1 MNNKVFL
8 SSLGCSKNLV
18 DAEIM
23 MGILKERG
31 YEQTP
36 NLEDAS
42 IAIVNTCGFI
52 ESAKEE
58 SINEILEIAQAKQ
71 EAQLKYLIVTGCLS
85 QRYSADLKKEMP
97 EVDAFLGTSTFE
109 SIFEIIGDVS
119 KGKKMEYILDPNEK
133 KYPENLPRLTSTPKY
148 MAYLK
153 IAEGCDNH
161 CTYCII
167 PKLRGKYVSR
177 DVEDI
182 VKEAK
187 ELADAG
193 VKELIVIAQD
203 TTKYGID
210 LYGKKMLAKLLEEL
224 CKIENVSWVRFL
236 YAYPEDV
243 ERELLEVVANN
254 PKICPYFD
262 IPIQHCNSRILKL
275 MNRKVTKEELLE
287 KINMIR
293 EVVPRAILRTSLI
306 TGFPTETDEE
316 FEEMIKFVKEVKFDR
331 LGVFTYSREEDTPA
345 AKLEGQIDEEV
356 KEDRK
361 GRIMETQ
368 MQVSLNR
375 NLSKVGTIVEVLV
388 EEEEDEF
395 YVGRTKE
402 DVPEID
408 GVVFIKKDVALT
420 MGDIVEVEV
429 TEALEYDLMGVVKD
443 ECCK

>member
-119 KGKKMEYILDPNEK
+119 EGKKMEYILDPNEK
-133 KYPENLPRLTSTPKY
+133 KYPENLPRLTTTPKY

-177 DVEDI
+177 DMEDI

-275 MNRKVTKEELLE
+275 MNRQVTKEELLE

-293 EVVPRAILRTSLI
+293 EVVPHAILRTSLI

-316 FEEMIKFVKEVKFDR
+316 FEEMIEFVKEVKFDR

-345 AKLEGQIDEEV
+345 AKLEGQIEEDV

-375 NLSKVGTIVEVLV
+375 NLSKVGTVVEVLV

-408 GVVFIKKDVALT
+408 GVVFIKKDVSLT

>member
-119 KGKKMEYILDPNEK
+119 EGKKMEYILDPNEK
-133 KYPENLPRLTSTPKY
+133 KYPENLPRLTTTPKY

-177 DVEDI
+177 DMEDI

-275 MNRKVTKEELLE
+275 MNRQVTKEELLE

-293 EVVPRAILRTSLI
+293 EVVPHAILRTSLI

-316 FEEMIKFVKEVKFDR
+316 FEEMIEFVKEVKFDR

-345 AKLEGQIDEEV
+345 AKLEGQIEEEV

-408 GVVFIKKDVALT
+408 GVVFIKKDVSLT
-420 MGDIVEVEV
+420 MGDIVKVEV

>member
-119 KGKKMEYILDPNEK
+119 EGKKMEYILDPNEK

-177 DVEDI
+177 DMEDI

-293 EVVPRAILRTSLI
+293 EVVPHAILRTSLI

-316 FEEMIKFVKEVKFDR
+316 FEEMIEFVKEVKFDR

-345 AKLEGQIDEEV
+345 AKLEGQIEEEV

-408 GVVFIKKDVALT
+408 GVVFIKKDVSLT
-420 MGDIVEVEV
+420 MGDIVKVEV

>member
-109 SIFEIIGDVS
+109 SIFEIIGDVAE
-119 KGKKMEYILDPNEK
+119 GKKMEYILDPNEK
-133 KYPENLPRLTSTPKY
+133 KYPENLPRLTTTPKY

-177 DVEDI
+177 DMEDI

-275 MNRKVTKEELLE
+275 MNRQVTKEELLE

-293 EVVPRAILRTSLI
+293 EVVPHAILRTSLI

-316 FEEMIKFVKEVKFDR
+316 FEEMIEFVKEVKFDR

-345 AKLEGQIDEEV
+345 AKLEGQIEEEV

-375 NLSKVGTIVEVLV
+375 NLSKVGSVVQVLV

-408 GVVFIKKDVALT
+408 GVVFIKKELSLT

>member
-31 YEQTP
+31 YERTP

-109 SIFEIIGDVS
+109 SIFEIIGDVY

-275 MNRKVTKEELLE
+275 MNRQVTKEELLE

-293 EVVPRAILRTSLI
+293 EVVPHAILRTSLI

-316 FEEMIKFVKEVKFDR
+316 FEEMIEFVKEVKFDR

-345 AKLEGQIDEEV
+345 AKLEGQIEEEV

-408 GVVFIKKDVALT
+408 GVVFIKKDVSLT

>member
-109 SIFEIIGDVS
+109 SIFEIIGNVS
-119 KGKKMEYILDPNEK
+119 EGKKMEYILDPNEK
-133 KYPENLPRLTSTPKY
+133 KYPENLPRLTTTPKY

-177 DVEDI
+177 DMEDI

-275 MNRKVTKEELLE
+275 MNRKVTKEELLQ

-293 EVVPRAILRTSLI
+293 EVVPHAILRTSLI

-316 FEEMIKFVKEVKFDR
+316 FEEMIEFVKEVKFDR

-345 AKLEGQIDEEV
+345 AKLEGQIEEEV

-375 NLSKVGTIVEVLV
+375 NLSKVGSVVEVLV

-408 GVVFIKKDVALT
+408 GVVFIKKDVSLT

>member
-119 KGKKMEYILDPNEK
+119 EGKKMEYILDPNEK

-275 MNRKVTKEELLE
+275 MNRQVTKEELLE

-293 EVVPRAILRTSLI
+293 EVVPHAILRTSLI

-316 FEEMIKFVKEVKFDR
+316 FEEMIEFVKEVKFDR

-345 AKLEGQIDEEV
+345 AKLEGQIEEEV

-408 GVVFIKKDVALT
+408 GVVFIKKDVSLT

>member
-119 KGKKMEYILDPNEK
+119 EGKKMEYILDPNEK

-177 DVEDI
+177 DMEDI

-293 EVVPRAILRTSLI
+293 EVVPHAILRTSLI

-316 FEEMIKFVKEVKFDR
+316 FEEMIEFVKEVKFDR

-408 GVVFIKKDVALT
+408 GVVFIKKDVSLT
-420 MGDIVEVEV
+420 MGDIVKVEV

>member
-109 SIFEIIGDVS
+109 SIFEIIGDVAE
-119 KGKKMEYILDPNEK
+119 GKKMEYILDPNEK
-133 KYPENLPRLTSTPKY
+133 KYPENLPRLTTTPKY

-177 DVEDI
+177 DMESI

-210 LYGKKMLAKLLEEL
+210 LYGKKMLARLLEEL

-275 MNRKVTKEELLE
+275 MNRQVTKEELLE

-293 EVVPRAILRTSLI
+293 EVLPHAILRTSLI

-316 FEEMIKFVKEVKFDR
+316 FEEMIEFVKEVKFDR

-345 AKLEGQIDEEV
+345 AKLEGQIEEEV

-375 NLSKVGTIVEVLV
+375 NLSKVGSLVQVLV

>member
-119 KGKKMEYILDPNEK
+119 EGKKMEYILDPNEK

-275 MNRKVTKEELLE
+275 MNRQVTKEELLE

-293 EVVPRAILRTSLI
+293 EVVPHAILRTSLI

-316 FEEMIKFVKEVKFDR
+316 FEEMIEFVKEVKFDR

-345 AKLEGQIDEEV
+345 AKLEGQIEEEV

-408 GVVFIKKDVALT
+408 GVVFIKKDVSLT
-420 MGDIVEVEV
+420 MGDIVKVEV

>member
-109 SIFEIIGDVS
+109 SIFEIIGNVS
-119 KGKKMEYILDPNEK
+119 EGKKMEYILDPNEK
-133 KYPENLPRLTSTPKY
+133 KYPENLPRLTTTPKY

-177 DVEDI
+177 DMEDI

-254 PKICPYFD
+254 LKICPYFD

-275 MNRKVTKEELLE
+275 MNRKVTKEELLQ

-293 EVVPRAILRTSLI
+293 EVVPHAILRTSLI

-316 FEEMIKFVKEVKFDR
+316 FEEMIEFVKEVKFDR

-345 AKLEGQIDEEV
+345 AKLEGQIEEEV

-375 NLSKVGTIVEVLV
+375 NLSKVGSVVEVLV

-408 GVVFIKKDVALT
+408 GVVFIKKDVSLT

>member
-119 KGKKMEYILDPNEK
+119 EGKKMEYILDPNEK

-275 MNRKVTKEELLE
+275 MNRQVTKEELLE

-293 EVVPRAILRTSLI
+293 EVLPHAILRTSLI

-316 FEEMIKFVKEVKFDR
+316 FEEMIEFVKEVKFDR

-345 AKLEGQIDEEV
+345 AKLEGQIEEEV

-408 GVVFIKKDVALT
+408 GVVFIKKDVSLT
-420 MGDIVEVEV
+420 MGDIVKVEV

>member
-119 KGKKMEYILDPNEK
+119 EGKKMEYILDPNEK

-177 DVEDI
+177 NMEDI

-293 EVVPRAILRTSLI
+293 EVVPHAILRTSLI

-316 FEEMIKFVKEVKFDR
+316 FEEMIEFVKEVKFDR

-408 GVVFIKKDVALT
+408 GVVFIKKDVSLT
-420 MGDIVEVEV
+420 MGDIVKVEV

>member
-119 KGKKMEYILDPNEK
+119 EGKKMEYILDPNEK

-177 DVEDI
+177 NMEDI

-293 EVVPRAILRTSLI
+293 EVVPHAILRTSLI

-316 FEEMIKFVKEVKFDR
+316 FEEMIEFVKEVKFDR

-345 AKLEGQIDEEV
+345 AKLEGQIEEEV

-408 GVVFIKKDVALT
+408 GVVFIKKDVSLT
-420 MGDIVEVEV
+420 MGDIVKVEV

>member
-109 SIFEIIGDVS
+109 SIFEIIGDVAE
-119 KGKKMEYILDPNEK
+119 GKKMEYILDPNEK
-133 KYPENLPRLTSTPKY
+133 KYPENLPRLTTTPKY

-177 DVEDI
+177 DMESI

-275 MNRKVTKEELLE
+275 MNRQVTKEELLE

-293 EVVPRAILRTSLI
+293 EVVPHAILRTSLI

-316 FEEMIKFVKEVKFDR
+316 FEEMIEFVKEVKFDR

-408 GVVFIKKDVALT
+408 GVVFIKKDVSLT
-420 MGDIVEVEV
+420 MGDIVKVEV

>member
-109 SIFEIIGDVS
+109 SIFEIIGDVAE
-119 KGKKMEYILDPNEK
+119 GKKMEYILDPNEK
-133 KYPENLPRLTSTPKY
+133 KYPENLPRLTTTPKY

-177 DVEDI
+177 DMEDI

-275 MNRKVTKEELLE
+275 MNRQVTKEELLE

-293 EVVPRAILRTSLI
+293 EVVPHAILRTSLI
-306 TGFPTETDEE
+306 SGFPTETDEE
-316 FEEMIKFVKEVKFDR
+316 FEEMIEFVKEVKFDR

-345 AKLEGQIDEEV
+345 AKLEGQIEEEV

-375 NLSKVGTIVEVLV
+375 NLSKVGSVVQVLV

-408 GVVFIKKDVALT
+408 GVVFIKKELSLT

>member
-119 KGKKMEYILDPNEK
+119 EGKKMEYILDPNEK

-177 DVEDI
+177 DMEDI

-316 FEEMIKFVKEVKFDR
+316 FEEMIEFVKEVKFDR

-408 GVVFIKKDVALT
+408 GVVFIKKDVSLT
-420 MGDIVEVEV
+420 MGDIVKVEV

>member
-119 KGKKMEYILDPNEK
+119 EGKKMEYILDPNEK

-187 ELADAG
+187 ELVDAG

-275 MNRKVTKEELLE
+275 MNRQVTKEELLE

-293 EVVPRAILRTSLI
+293 EVVPHAILRTSLI

-316 FEEMIKFVKEVKFDR
+316 FEEMIEFVKEVKFDR

-345 AKLEGQIDEEV
+345 AKLEGQIEEEV

-408 GVVFIKKDVALT
+408 GVVFIKKDVSLT
-420 MGDIVEVEV
+420 MGDIVKVEV

>member
-119 KGKKMEYILDPNEK
+119 EGKKMEYILDPNEK

-224 CKIENVSWVRFL
+224 CKIENVSWVRIL

-293 EVVPRAILRTSLI
+293 EVLPHAILRTSLI

-316 FEEMIKFVKEVKFDR
+316 FEEMIEFVKEVKFDR

-345 AKLEGQIDEEV
+345 AKLEGQIEEEV

-408 GVVFIKKDVALT
+408 GVVFIKKDVSLT
-420 MGDIVEVEV
+420 MGDIVKVEV